1 MSMMIAFASPLS
13 YVYIPKL
20 RRLTLQLLI
29 VSSYNTF
36 CTHFV
41 DIQVGENNLKA
52 HIKDFYSIDA
62 CVVAIF

>member
-20 RRLTLQLLI
+20 IRLTLQLLI

-41 DIQVGENNLKA
+41 DITGRRK
-52 HIKDFYSIDA
+52 YSESTYKGLL
-62 CVVAIF
+62 FH